1 MRAAMNH
8 VFSRAKLEVST
19 GVNGRRACGS
29 ISGLRLRF
37 YFLSFVRWRIV
48 MVRGGERLVLGTEH
62 LDVKER

>member
-1 MRAAMNH
+1 MNH
-8 VFSRAKLEVST
+8 AFSHAKLEVST

-37 YFLSFVRWRIV
+37 FFRSLAYCNGAW
-48 MVRGGERLVLGTEH
+48 GGGRLVLGTEH